1 MAKPIT
7 VIHRTEPTK
16 KEQREQDLQ
25 EILNALANNKDAI
38 LDTIELMHYVQ
49 DTELINILKALIG
62 ERDEVLQQVVT
73 FVEDS
78 DMTRSLKNMLLLFN
92 TIGQLN
98 VEEMEPIIG
107 KLNGAISEVA
117 KQGNQK
123 GGYTS
128 LIQNLSD
135 PKIVEGLNTALALL
149 KGLGAGPVDIDED
162 GKKGT
167 TEEPSNYQ
175 SRSTNTGNVSKWIA
189 VAGAASASIV
199 ALSMLFKK

>member
-16 KEQREQDLQ
+16 EELREQDLQ
-25 EILNALANNKDAI
+25 EILHALADNKDAI
-38 LDTIELMHYVQ
+38 LESIELMHYVQ

-149 KGLGAGPVDIDED
+149 KG
-162 GKKGT
+162 
-167 TEEPSNYQ
+167 
-175 SRSTNTGNVSKWIA
+175 
-189 VAGAASASIV
+189 
-199 ALSMLFKK
+199 